1 MLLSNH
7 GEKGTWGEPGHGDS
21 FGEGAEEIRH
31 HPLAGSIAQCRPE
44 LGLVLSSP
52 LLSRGFTA
60 CGREGSSINSAE
72 QERSALKTQTEWKD
86 LLARPGPAPCSQAP
100 TAFLQPQ
107 PGHQPKPLRHQG
119 LLLSKQRQFLMESLH

>member
-1 MLLSNH
+1 MA
-7 GEKGTWGEPGHGDS
+7 WGEPGHGDN
-21 FGEGAEEIRH
+21 FGEGDEEIWH
-31 HPLAGSIAQCRPE
+31 HPLAGSIALCRTD

-72 QERSALKTQTEWKD
+72 QERSPLKTQTEWKD
-86 LLARPGPAPCSQAP
+86 GLAWLGPAPCSQAS

-107 PGHQPKPLRHQG
+107 PGLQPKPLRHQG
-119 LLLSKQRQFLMESLH
+119 CYFQSKGSF